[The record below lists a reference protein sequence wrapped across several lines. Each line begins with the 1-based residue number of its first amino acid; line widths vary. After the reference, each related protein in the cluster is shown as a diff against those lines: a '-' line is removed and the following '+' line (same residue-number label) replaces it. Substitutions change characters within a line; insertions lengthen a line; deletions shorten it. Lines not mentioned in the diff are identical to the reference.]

1 MIKIREIMR
10 QSKIKADFAIL
21 SLFAVVA
28 FLFVTSSLNTAL
40 NKNAQS
46 ASALLSAQQELQQNT
61 AERKPEKKSF
71 KTPLLNAK
79 AFVVYDANKKEI
91 IAQKNAEV
99 PLPLASLTK
108 LFTALLSA
116 KYLQDDTVTMS
127 KQDLETEGY
136 SGLKDGTHWRAN
148 TLAAYMLVVSSN
160 DAAVALKRALE
171 KKTGRSFLE
180 LVKGLRKEKGLR
192 QSFAVNPS
200 GLDESD
206 SLAGAYSSA
215 LEMAKL
221 LNEAYKDAP
230 NILSYTSKKE
240 MAFKDLDGNIYDAKN
255 TNKIV
260 YYIFN
265 ILAGKTGFTD
275 LAGGNLAVLFEPEP
289 NHPIAI
295 VVLSSGKE
303 TRFEDVRKLYE
314 ATLKYLK

>member
-1 MIKIREIMR
+1 MKKIKEITKV
-10 QSKIKADFAIL
+10 SKIKADFAAL
-21 SLFAVVA
+21 SLFAIVS
-28 FLFVTSSLNTAL
+28 FLFVASSLNTAL

-46 ASALLSAQQELQQNT
+46 ASALLSAQT
-61 AERKPEKKSF
+61 AKQKDSENLPETNKMF
-71 KTPLLNAK
+71 EAPLTEAK
-79 AFVVYDANKKEI
+79 AYVVYDLTNNTI
-91 IAQKNAEV
+91 LAQKNAEV

-116 KYLQDDTVTMS
+116 KYLADDIVEIS

-136 SGLKDGTHWRAN
+136 SGLKEGSKWRAK

-160 DAAVALKRALE
+160 DAAEALKRALE
-171 KKTGRSFLE
+171 KKTGKSFLE
-180 LVKGLRKEKGLR
+180 LVKELAKEKGLK

-200 GLDESD
+200 GLDESAD
-206 SLAGAYSSA
+206 LAGAYSSA

-221 LNEAYKDAP
+221 LNKAYSEAP
-230 NILSYTSKKE
+230 EIFSYTSKKE
-240 MAFKDLDGNIYDAKN
+240 MIFKDLDGNEYNAKN

-265 ILAGKTGFTD
+265 LLAGKTGFTD
-275 LAGGNLAVLFEPEP
+275 LAGGNLAILFEPEI

-295 VVLSSGKE
+295 VVLSSSKE
-303 TRFEDVRKLYE
+303 GRFEDVRRLYE